1 MEDRLKSVAEEA
13 NKKKA
18 LKEVVEVTVREKNTV
33 VENAKKRVRV
43 AERAQALVEQNLAEV
58 TAKLKEVKLRLA
70 GAQSL
75 NSTKDKEI
83 VELKAIVE
91 VSEDKWYNTGFT
103 DAENLAKPVMFQSQ
117 QYGFGKGWMAAL
129 LAEGVL
135 EDSSFKNL
143 DQIPYPEPS
152 LPVHNTTNA
161 KDEETESMRELV

>member
-1 MEDRLKSVAEEA
+1 MEDRLKSAAEEA

-18 LKEVVEVTVREKNTV
+18 LKEVVEVTVREKSTV

-58 TAKLKEVKLRLA
+58 IAKLKEVKLRLA
-70 GAQSL
+70 GAESL

-91 VSEDKWYNTGFT
+91 VSEDEWYNTGFT

-117 QYGFGKGWMAAL
+117 
-129 LAEGVL
+129 
-135 EDSSFKNL
+135 
-143 DQIPYPEPS
+143 
-152 LPVHNTTNA
+152 
-161 KDEETESMRELV
+161 